1 MRISD
6 WSSDVCSSDLVAQSG
21 SDAHRM
27 LDSWAVSHIGS
38 AITREG
44 MHEMGF
50 AVTTALPADWRTG
63 RFVGRVD
70 RGGGPCVILIR
81 DGRANDITRTYPTVS
96 AFAAAGAPDCDGEE
110 LGAIDTLGLAVPAIP
125 RLLRPIALQCANA
138 SGVPF
143 AVSSLEPA
151 TRATARGDP

>member
-1 MRISD
+1 
-6 WSSDVCSSDLVAQSG
+6 
-21 SDAHRM
+21 M

-81 DGRANDITRTYPTVS
+81 DGRATDIPRTYPTVS
-96 AFAAAGAPDCDGEE
+96 DRQSVVSGKSVSVRVE
-110 LGAIDTLGLAVPAIP
+110 LGGGRIIKKKKT
-125 RLLRPIALQCANA
+125 QK
-138 SGVPF
+138 
-143 AVSSLEPA
+143 
-151 TRATARGDP
+151 TR

>member
-63 RFVGRVD
+63 RFGGRGD
-70 RGGGPCVILIR
+70 RGGGPCVLLIR
-81 DGRANDITRTYPTVS
+81 EGRAHDSTRTYPTAS
-96 AFAAAGAPDCDGEE
+96 SFATAGAPACD
-110 LGAIDTLGLAVPAIP
+110 
-125 RLLRPIALQCANA
+125 
-138 SGVPF
+138 
-143 AVSSLEPA
+143 
-151 TRATARGDP
+151 RAE